1 MRACKFVYGDGRPFN
16 ADDDN
21 PFKYPLEIGA
31 EVSHNGPVGLCHSG
45 LHFSRTEA
53 DAIATNSLKFDSERG
68 LIFLEAEVDESDIA
82 ETDSNK
88 FVLKSGAKAKIIAFE
103 NRNLVGAE
111 GEPTEIKSGLWMLSD
126 SAVVKS
132 MGGSAV
138 VESMG
143 GSAVVESMGGSAVVE
158 RMGGSAVV
166 ERMGGSAVVE
176 SMGDSAVV
184 KRMGGSAVVESMW
197 DSAVVE
203 SMGDS
208 AVVKSMWGSVTV
220 ITYNGKIEHIIEDS
234 NAFIVDRSEG
244 KPKGYDA
251 AAWAGRIRELVKPEG
266 ADA

>member
-184 KRMGGSAVVESMW
+184 K
-197 DSAVVE
+197 
-203 SMGDS
+203 
-208 AVVKSMWGSVTV
+208 SMWGSVTV